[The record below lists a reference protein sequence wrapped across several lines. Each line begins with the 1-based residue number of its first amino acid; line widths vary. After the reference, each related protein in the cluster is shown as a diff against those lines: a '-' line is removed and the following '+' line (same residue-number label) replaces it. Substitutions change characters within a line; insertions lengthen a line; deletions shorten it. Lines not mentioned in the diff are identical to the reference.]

1 VYKILFPDPSFCR
14 GGVVLARLPV
24 SARGKKNN
32 AVMTGNA
39 PQRSVATG
47 PLLPVRG
54 GDPREEEVNQFEK
67 WRREDSRHEKAR
79 EKKNAT
85 ERP

>member
-1 VYKILFPDPSFCR
+1 
-14 GGVVLARLPV
+14 
-24 SARGKKNN
+24 
-32 AVMTGNA
+32 
-39 PQRSVATG
+39 
-47 PLLPVRG
+47 LPVRG

-67 WRREDSRHEKAR
+67 WRREESRHEKAR